1 MKRILLAVALA
12 AAPISGAAGQISIE
26 QPGTVAHGPAGAFFP
41 ARFGELRRISAHQ
54 YDEAGRDLSATY
66 RLDRPGGNFLVSI
79 YVYPAPPAAGRQP
92 AAARATICQQN
103 FAEAQAAITSRAEF
117 DGTRLIAED
126 EAPAVEG
133 IAPALRRRAS
143 YSLTGTLVGPRQA
156 LRSQVFLYC
165 YARGDW
171 LVKYRATGPADFDSD
186 AIMTDLIRSGPWPGR
201 AAPTDPGK
209 IVLRDAPLPARL
221 R

>member
-1 MKRILLAVALA
+1 MKRILLALALA
-12 AAPISGAAGQISIE
+12 AAPISSAAGQMSIE

-41 ARFGELRRISAHQ
+41 GRFGELRRISAHQ

-66 RLDRPGGNFLVSI
+66 QLDRPGGNFLVSI
-79 YVYPAPPAAGRQP
+79 YVYPAPPVTGRRR
-92 AAARATICQQN
+92 AAARATICQQR

-126 EAPAVEG
+126 EAPAVVG
-133 IAPALRRRAS
+133 VAPALRRRAA

-156 LRSQVFLYC
+156 LRSQLFLYC
-165 YARGDW
+165 YAGGDW

-186 AIMTDLIRSGPWPGR
+186 TIMAELIRSGPWPGR
-201 AAPTDPGK
+201 AAPSDPGT
-209 IVLRDAPLPARL
+209 IALRDAPTPVRL